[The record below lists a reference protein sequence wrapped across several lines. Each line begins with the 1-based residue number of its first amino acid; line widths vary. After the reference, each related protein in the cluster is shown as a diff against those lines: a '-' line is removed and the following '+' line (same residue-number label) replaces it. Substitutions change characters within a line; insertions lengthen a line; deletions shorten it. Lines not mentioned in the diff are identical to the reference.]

1 MILHPHFKKCTLLF
15 ICVLFCLNTF
25 SQRPNINELLAKLST
40 DKDTMLVNSYIKVVR
55 YYSFQGK
62 NDSAEYY
69 LKKAWDLSKEI
80 KFDKGLG
87 LTAFR
92 LGEFYLT
99 ISNYSKAMEYLV
111 MAEPLLGKANMQ
123 ARIPLV
129 KRDIGL
135 AYYLQGE
142 YKDALPYFKEAE
154 AGLLKYK
161 DSANLV
167 GLYTDIGTCLGD
179 LGDTT
184 AALKYLNDGMAISLK
199 QYEQLIYFKTA
210 MPPEQFEGT
219 NNRLLDVIV
228 NAAYN
233 SIDFLKT
240 NEQFNGLLSK
250 VDKIKAGIEN
260 GNNDNFKFRLL
271 TIYTRLN
278 FLSKQYDKA
287 IGFGEAAMKSP
298 IIDEY
303 PLLKSDITWAL
314 TNSYAAVQNYEASH
328 KYFMQYNTIKDT
340 IYNANKLEAVKKIET
355 KYETNKKEE
364 QIAVLKNEKRNQN
377 IIMGLGLGALAIAL
391 GLLLFASR
399 SKKLQKKLFQ
409 KEQEIQKKEMET
421 KLFELEQ
428 TALRAQMNPHF
439 IFNCL
444 NSVQRYVIK
453 NDTEGVNHYLSTFAN
468 LIRQTLENSGKSVIS
483 LKEEIKYLDT
493 YIKLE
498 QLRSNNSFDYTID
511 IPENIDT
518 DHMFIPNMII
528 QPYVENSIQHGMHNN
543 ANERGYVFVSF
554 STLQKLVCVID
565 DNGMGI
571 KHRALVNKN
580 DNHESMGTS
589 ITEKRIAMYNSLHKE
604 NIKLQV
610 TDKSETNT
618 TISGTRITLEFP
630 ISSY

>member
-1 MILHPHFKKCTLLF
+1 MFG
-15 ICVLFCLNTF
+15 
-25 SQRPNINELLAKLST
+25 QGPNINGLLAKLST
-40 DKDTMLVNSYIKVVR
+40 DKDTTLVNSYIKIVR

-62 NDSAEYY
+62 TDSAEFY
-69 LKKAWDLSKEI
+69 LMKAWNLSKEI
-80 KFDKGLG
+80 KFDKGLA

-99 ISNYSKAMEYLV
+99 ISNYSKAFEYLV
-111 MAEPLLGKANMQ
+111 MAEPLMEKANMQ

-135 AYYLQGE
+135 AYYLQDE

-154 AGLLKYK
+154 VGLMKYK
-161 DSANLV
+161 DSANLI
-167 GLYTDIGTCLGD
+167 GLFTDIGSCVGSM
-179 LGDTT
+179 GDTT
-184 AALKYLNDGMAISLK
+184 TALKYLNDGMTISLK
-199 QYEQLIYFKTA
+199 QYEQLMYAKA
-210 MPPEQFEGT
+210 NMPPEQFEGRS
-219 NNRLLDVIV
+219 NNLLDVFI

-233 SIDFLKT
+233 SINFLKT
-240 NEQFNGLLSK
+240 NEQFNALLSK
-250 VDKIKAGIEN
+250 VDKIKSGIEN
-260 GNNDNFKFRLL
+260 GNNDNFKFRLF
-271 TIYTRLN
+271 TIYTRLH
-278 FLSKQYDKA
+278 FLAKEYDKA
-287 IGFGEAAMKSP
+287 IGFGEMAMKSP

-303 PLLKSDITWAL
+303 PLLKSDVAWAL
-314 TNSYAAVQNYEASH
+314 TNSYAAVQNYSASH

-377 IIMGLGLGALAIAL
+377 IIMGLGLGALAIAI
-391 GLLLFASR
+391 GLLLSAYR
-399 SKKLQKKLFQ
+399 SKKLQKKLFL
-409 KEQEIQKKEMET
+409 KEQEIQKREMET

-453 NDTEGVNHYLSTFAN
+453 NDADGVNHYLSTFAN
-468 LIRQTLENSGKSVIS
+468 LIRQTLENSSKSVIS
-483 LKEEIKYLDT
+483 LKNEINYLDT

-498 QLRSNNSFDYTID
+498 QLRSNNSFDYTIEV
-511 IPENIDT
+511 PTSIDT
-518 DHMFIPNMII
+518 DHIFIPNMII

-543 ANERGYVFVSF
+543 ANERGYVLVSF
-554 STLQKLVCVID
+554 STMQKLVCVID

-571 KHRALVNKN
+571 KHKTVINKN

-604 NIKLQV
+604 NIELQV

-630 ISSY
+630 INSY